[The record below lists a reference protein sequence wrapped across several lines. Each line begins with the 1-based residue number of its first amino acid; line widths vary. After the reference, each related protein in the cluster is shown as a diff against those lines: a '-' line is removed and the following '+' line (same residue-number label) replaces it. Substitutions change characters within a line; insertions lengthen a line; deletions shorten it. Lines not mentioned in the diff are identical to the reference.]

1 MSPNEK
7 CLTEKSGNIKLFYHD
22 DTSYKSWPTS
32 PVLGTSNL
40 KHFSYKA
47 SSAYNLNI
55 MCSELGTINDLR
67 PMSSMGKIY
76 STHL

>member
-22 DTSYKSWPTS
+22 DTSYKSWPKY

-47 SSAYNLNI
+47 LSAYNLYI
-55 MCSELGTINDLR
+55 MRSELGTINDLR
-67 PMSSMGKIY
+67 PMSSMGKIN